1 MLTWY
6 DARDEACFPLRLPRT
21 GYKARQGSGLCTS
34 MGREQTAGQ
43 QDGARNGSAFP
54 SQTSRGG
61 AQGTG
66 SGWPRYFYGQEQT
79 AGQHGRSAGDL
90 AAGWLYTDWIQTGYG
105 LDTDWIQEPDE
116 VQHTRLWR
124 GC

>member
-34 MGREQTAGQ
+34 MGR
-43 QDGARNGSAFP
+43 
-54 SQTSRGG
+54 
-61 AQGTG
+61 
-66 SGWPRYFYGQEQT
+66 EQT

-124 GC
+124 GCCALSWSKGVAALKG